1 MKRVLLFVSMLF
13 ISLGIFAQYVDL
25 GLPSGTKWKSFNEPG
40 FYSYEEAISKFTD
53 QLPTYDQ
60 LGELYGVCDWIW
72 LGSAYKVIGP
82 NGNFI
87 KFPAAGFR
95 GCSGNVY
102 CVGSRGYYWSS
113 TPYGSNSAYHL
124 DFFSGIVSMSYSG
137 DRCNGQSVR
146 LVQD

>member
-1 MKRVLLFVSMLF
+1 MKRFLLFVSMLF
-13 ISLGIFAQYVDL
+13 ISLGVFAQYVDL

-87 KFPAAGFR
+87 KFPAAGYR
-95 GCSGNVY
+95 DCNGSVNS
-102 CVGSRGYYWSS
+102 VGSSGYYWSS
-113 TPYGSNSAYHL
+113 SSSGSDYAYYLYVNSGKVFMY
-124 DFFSGIVSMSYSG
+124 SY
-137 DRCNGQSVR
+137 DRCYGHSVR